1 MLEIALAT
9 AGVCL
14 PAADFT
20 DAQIDGIVRHCP
32 RGPSRRPAGNGDV
45 SKSTTGTRG
54 VSAVSVREGAAAG
67 SAASE
72 WRVSS
77 TEAPHVATVP
87 PGNHLTG
94 LTPGALEVESLA
106 CHLTKFGDVVAATR
120 PSGAGLLLPAA
131 SKSAETSKTKAF
143 KVAASV
149 GGPAPPGGADGA
161 PPSDSGGPRS
171 AEPGAATAM
180 TSASTAT
187 RIMAKRMAGW
197 L

>member
-1 MLEIALAT
+1 MELSVTVSGVLLDVLLAT
-9 AGVCL
+9 AAFPNPPL
-14 PAADFT
+14 
-20 DAQIDGIVRHCP
+20 AQAESQPYPCGKEQQQVQRLLSGGFQAP
-32 RGPSRRPAGNGDV
+32 RP
-45 SKSTTGTRG
+45 
-54 VSAVSVREGAAAG
+54 
-67 SAASE
+67 
-72 WRVSS
+72 
-77 TEAPHVATVP
+77 PHVSTVP

-131 SKSAETSKTKAF
+131 SKSAEKSKTKAF

>member
-77 TEAPHVATVP
+77 TEAPSRLHGAAGKPPDGADAGCSGGGVIGVPLDKVWRRRRGHATQRCR
-87 PGNHLTG
+87 
-94 LTPGALEVESLA
+94 A
-106 CHLTKFGDVVAATR
+106 
-120 PSGAGLLLPAA
+120 AA
-131 SKSAETSKTKAF
+131 SRRWTWRRRW
-143 KVAASV
+143 
-149 GGPAPPGGADGA
+149 
-161 PPSDSGGPRS
+161 PRQVRPRRS
-171 AEPGAATAM
+171 
-180 TSASTAT
+180 
-187 RIMAKRMAGW
+187 RW
-197 L
+197 LRL